1 MVEHGSYPYSFE
13 RTAFAGDL
21 RARFGDLEA
30 GAESG
35 QDARVAGRVMTT
47 RAHGKIAFANLV
59 DPTGGIQLFAQH
71 AVLGDE
77 GMAGFAELNVGDIV
91 GAEGQVVMTRRGEL
105 SVRVSD
111 VVRLAPCLRP
121 MPEKW
126 HGLSDVEVRYRQRY
140 LDLIVNPDARR
151 ALEARA
157 AATGAI
163 RRFFDERGF
172 LEVETPLLQPIAGGA
187 IARPFVTHHNALD
200 IDLYLRIAPELFLK
214 RLLIGGAE
222 RVYEVN
228 RSFRNE
234 GVSTRHNPEFT
245 MLEAYEAYVDYEHT
259 MTLVESLVRA
269 IAEAVRGVASAGPQS
284 DGGVAS
290 AGPQSELG
298 HLEMKVGDR
307 TLDLA
312 APFARKSMFEV
323 IEETTGAALLG
334 AWMDGDGDTI
344 VNEARRLHVRVD
356 EGWTPGKVVA
366 EIFEELVEKT
376 LFEPTFVMGYP
387 KEVSPLAKDHR
398 SLPGFTEQADLI
410 LAGVEIAPIYSELN
424 DPDEQRRRFQ
434 QQAAAR
440 AAGDQEGMV
449 PDEDF
454 LEALAY
460 GMPPAGG
467 FGLGIDRLL
476 TLLLDA
482 PSIREVILFPTL
494 KPGP

>member
-1 MVEHGSYPYSFE
+1 MVEHAAYPYSFE

-21 RARFGDLEA
+21 HSRFDSLDA

-35 QDARVAGRVMTT
+35 QDVRIAGRVMTT
-47 RAHGKIAFANLV
+47 RSHGKIAFADLV
-59 DPTGGIQLFAQH
+59 DPSGRIQLFAQH

-77 GMAGFAELNVGDIV
+77 GMEAFAGLNVGDLV
-91 GAEGQVVMTRRGEL
+91 GAEGSVVMTRRGEL
-105 SVRVSD
+105 SVRVTD
-111 VVRLAPCLRP
+111 VVTLAPCLRP

-126 HGLSDVEVRYRQRY
+126 HGLTDVESRYRQRY

-157 AATGAI
+157 AANGAI

-172 LEVETPLLQPIAGGA
+172 LEVETPLLQSIAGGA

-200 IDLYLRIAPELFLK
+200 IDLYLRVAPELFLK

-245 MLEAYEAYVDYEHT
+245 MLEAYEAYVDYDHT
-259 MTLVESLVRA
+259 MSLVEDLVRA
-269 IAEAVRGVASAGPQS
+269 IAEGVNATL
-284 DGGVAS
+284 
-290 AGPQSELG
+290 ELP
-298 HLEMKVGDR
+298 VGER
-307 TLDLA
+307 TIDLA
-312 APFARKSMFEV
+312 QPFARKSMFEV
-323 IEETTGAALLG
+323 IEEQTGASLQD
-334 AWMDGDGDTI
+334 AWTSEDYGTI
-344 VNEARRLHVRVD
+344 LNEARRLGVRT
-356 EGWTPGKVVA
+356 EEAWGPGKVVA

-387 KEVSPLAKDHR
+387 KDVSPLAKDHR

-410 LAGVEIAPIYSELN
+410 VAGVEIAPIYSELN

-434 QQAAAR
+434 QQSAAR